1 MCTTLSSVGSEIFRR
16 MKTKFSVTIIDEAA
30 PCREPSTLIPLT
42 EIKTHLL
49 LGRRSG
55 AVTGD
60 STFSRVRQEQLRS
73 VFV

>member
-16 MKTKFSVTIIDEAA
+16 MKTKFDVTIIDEAA
-30 PCREPSTLIPLT
+30 PSVEPSTLIPLT
-42 EIKTHLL
+42 KLNETS

-60 STFSRVRQEQLRS
+60 GTFSRVRQEQLRS